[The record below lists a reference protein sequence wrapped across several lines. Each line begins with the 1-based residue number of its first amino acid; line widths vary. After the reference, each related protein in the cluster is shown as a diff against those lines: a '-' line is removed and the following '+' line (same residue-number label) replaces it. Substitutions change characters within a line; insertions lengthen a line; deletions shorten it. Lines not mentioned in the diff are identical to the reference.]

1 VIDKFKE
8 IDAVFTQ
15 PINRSIRKFAT
26 LVLAPAALAATVPA
40 CTVPSV
46 AQTYSV
52 VSDFLGIPNGPQY
65 LKNTGQIP
73 QGRDGNLYGTSHEG
87 GTAGIGTFFSV
98 SPAGTELTPYSFS
111 GPSGE
116 YPVFGLTLGS
126 DGNFYG
132 STSLGGSSNL
142 GVVYKITSAG
152 VTTVLHN
159 FTNTGDGEEPNTPPV
174 EGKDGNYYGVTNLL
188 PGTVFYKVTSAGVY
202 TVLHTMTSTDGYDG
216 GGLTLGSDG
225 NFYGASYYG
234 GTNNEGTIFKVST
247 KGVYK
252 VLYNFDG
259 TDGYHAFAPPVQGT
273 DGKFYGM
280 TSGGGPTND
289 GVIYRFTS
297 SGAYTVLHF
306 LTAATD
312 GGTPQ
317 AGLMQATDGNFY
329 GAASLGG
336 SLGGG
341 TLFKITPAGAFTVV
355 YPFSGTDDTNGADPE
370 STLTQNTNGLLY
382 GDTYNSPGNSYGIFY
397 SLNIGA
403 KPFARLA
410 STSGLVA
417 SSVSIF
423 GQGFSSSSVVKF
435 DGVTANGVVLQGT
448 TYITVPVPAGALTG
462 SVTVTTGSTTLT
474 SNAIFKVLPK
484 VKSFSPTSGPVG
496 TSVVITGVSLTQASA
511 VKFDGI
517 AATTFTVNSDTQITA
532 VVPTGAKT
540 GKIAVTTKGGA
551 SISSTTFTVE

>member
-1 VIDKFKE
+1 MKSMPRFLLLS
-8 IDAVFTQ
+8 F
-15 PINRSIRKFAT
+15 F
-26 LVLAPAALAATVPA
+26 LAPTILVAAFICTVPA
-40 CTVPSV
+40 Q

-52 VSDFLGIPNGPQY
+52 VSDFFGISNGPMY
-65 LKNTGQIP
+65 LKNAGQIP

-87 GTAGIGTFFSV
+87 GTAGLGTFFSV
-98 SPAGTELTPYSFS
+98 SPSGTELTPYSFDGS
-111 GPSGE
+111 KGS
-116 YPVFGLTLGS
+116 YPDFGLTLGS
-126 DGNFYG
+126 DGNFY
-132 STSLGGSSNL
+132 SVTPLGGSSNL
-142 GVVYKITSAG
+142 GVLYKITSAG
-152 VTTVLHN
+152 AITVLHT
-159 FTNTGDGEEPNTPPV
+159 FTNTGDGEEPSSPPV
-174 EGKDGNYYGVTNLL
+174 QGKDGNYYGITSQL
-188 PGTVFYKVTSAGVY
+188 PGSVFYKVTPAGVY
-202 TVLHTMTSTDGYDG
+202 TVLHTMVSTDGYDG
-216 GGLTLGSDG
+216 AGLTLGSDG

-259 TDGYHAFAPPVQGT
+259 THGYHSFAPPVQGT
-273 DGKFYGM
+273 DGKFYGI
-280 TSGGGPTND
+280 TSAGGPTND

-297 SGAYTVLHF
+297 SGAYTVLHD

-317 AGLMQATDGNFY
+317 GGLMQATDGNFY

-355 YPFSGTDDTNGADPE
+355 YDFNGSDDTDGSDPE

-382 GDTYNSPGNSYGIFY
+382 GDTYYSPGNAYGIFY

-417 SSVSIF
+417 SSVGIF
-423 GQGFSSSSVVKF
+423 GLGFSSKSVVKF
-435 DGVTANGVVLQGT
+435 DGVTATGVVLQGT
-448 TYITVPVPAGALTG
+448 SYITAPVPAGALTG

-484 VKSFSPTSGPVG
+484 VKSFAPTSGPVG
-496 TSVVITGVSLTQASA
+496 TSVVITGVSLTQTSA

-517 AATTFTVNSDTQITA
+517 AATTFTVNSDTKITA
-532 VVPTGAKT
+532 IVPTGAKT

-551 SISSTTFTVE
+551 SSSSGTFTVQ